1 VAKFSAVACHKGYK
15 KIKFYKMDKKIL
27 LKEMYMIKDTKRKRM
42 LFELYAEQINLRASS
57 NFVAHYINKELGTPN
72 LVSQKDVE
80 YCRFYYKRKNAAKT
94 QIPILSNTSNQLKQ
108 PVSNVPI
115 PKYNLISEADDSE
128 KITWTNPDE
137 ISKNPYKSKF

>member
-1 VAKFSAVACHKGYK
+1 
-15 KIKFYKMDKKIL
+15 
-27 LKEMYMIKDTKRKRM
+27 
-42 LFELYAEQINLRASS
+42 
-57 NFVAHYINKELGTPN
+57 
-72 LVSQKDVE
+72 VE